1 MEKKTYIK
9 PQIRIVGCNE
19 IMTAFTSHSSDGSGA
34 MIKKSDNIY
43 DVDDGRTTI
52 GTSQSTIHGVSLWD
66 DEADG
71 LNE

>member
-19 IMTAFTSHSSDGSGA
+19 LMTASFTGGSSNGSGA
-34 MIKKSDNIY
+34 LIKKSDNVY
-43 DVDDGRTTI
+43 DNDGGTTI
-52 GTSQSTIHGVSLWD
+52 STSHGVSLWD